1 MSIAHSIATY
11 IMYLNQ
17 HVHSSGHNFATKEMS
32 LTSPM
37 NTASLTEYSQMLKSL
52 SEELEFQRQQM
63 RQSYELK
70 LRTMERKLKER
81 KQKLLER
88 MSKSKLQPV
97 SLLSDVMHDSANSTS
112 TVITI
117 NASDVVRSTCI
128 STTVLERKQLD
139 AQQSVLSPAKH
150 TTCTIDTE
158 CTGTLGSSTDHGS
171 SIQGSQISGVQTD
184 KTLTDIKTSTLMT
197 ETDVLEFI
205 DRHEYDEEN
214 DVKPSYVETLANACV
229 YLKNND
235 SQLHGKKVS
244 GLSPPCYHPQ
254 LIVDP
259 IMHTS
264 DLPVSDNVTTHADAT
279 EPDMTLGPTLSADA
293 DLSFSPEMY
302 TSDHGSSLEGYQ
314 ASDAQTGM
322 PLNDNKIS
330 TSMTETDVFEVT
342 DRHEYGDMND
352 VMPSSCVKIL
362 DNTYVYLKG
371 HDSPLHVNEMSE
383 LSPPCYHQ
391 QIPQLRVDSIIPTSD
406 LPVIDSVTI
415 HVDATEP
422 DVPISSTVSAAIDVP
437 SSPEMY
443 TFELFTPA
451 FPRHLNYCMI
461 VDQHAYFTLVPADN
475 TIPSR
480 MWLHCRILKILHSGE
495 LTTLI
500 IRNPQLIW
508 RSLQLLPD
516 YYFDADYER

>member
-63 RQSYELK
+63 RQSYELT

-97 SLLSDVMHDSANSTS
+97 SLLSDVMHDSANNYP
-112 TVITI
+112 VITI

-150 TTCTIDTE
+150 TTCTMDTE

-171 SIQGSQISGVQTD
+171 SIQGSQVSGVQTD

-197 ETDVLEFI
+197 ETDVLEVI
-205 DRHEYDEEN
+205 DRHEYGEEN
-214 DVKPSYVETLANACV
+214 DVKPSYVEKLDNACV

-235 SQLHGKKVS
+235 SPLHEKKMS
-244 GLSPPCYHPQ
+244 GLSPPCYDPQ

-293 DLSFSPEMY
+293 DLSLSPEI
-302 TSDHGSSLEGYQ
+302 
-314 ASDAQTGM
+314 
-322 PLNDNKIS
+322 K
-330 TSMTETDVFEVT
+330 
-342 DRHEYGDMND
+342 
-352 VMPSSCVKIL
+352 
-362 DNTYVYLKG
+362 
-371 HDSPLHVNEMSE
+371 
-383 LSPPCYHQ
+383 
-391 QIPQLRVDSIIPTSD
+391 
-406 LPVIDSVTI
+406 
-415 HVDATEP
+415 
-422 DVPISSTVSAAIDVP
+422 
-437 SSPEMY
+437 
-443 TFELFTPA
+443 
-451 FPRHLNYCMI
+451 
-461 VDQHAYFTLVPADN
+461 
-475 TIPSR
+475 
-480 MWLHCRILKILHSGE
+480 
-495 LTTLI
+495 
-500 IRNPQLIW
+500 
-508 RSLQLLPD
+508 
-516 YYFDADYER
+516 

>member
-1 MSIAHSIATY
+1 
-11 IMYLNQ
+11 MYLNQ

-63 RQSYELK
+63 RQSHELK

-171 SIQGSQISGVQTD
+171 SIQGSQVSGVQTD
-184 KTLTDIKTSTLMT
+184 KTLTD
-197 ETDVLEFI
+197 
-205 DRHEYDEEN
+205 
-214 DVKPSYVETLANACV
+214 
-229 YLKNND
+229 
-235 SQLHGKKVS
+235 
-244 GLSPPCYHPQ
+244 
-254 LIVDP
+254 
-259 IMHTS
+259 
-264 DLPVSDNVTTHADAT
+264 
-279 EPDMTLGPTLSADA
+279 
-293 DLSFSPEMY
+293 
-302 TSDHGSSLEGYQ
+302 
-314 ASDAQTGM
+314 M

-330 TSMTETDVFEVT
+330 TSLTETDVFEVT

-352 VMPSSCVKIL
+352 VMPSSCVEIL
-362 DNTYVYLKG
+362 DNTYVYLKS

-383 LSPPCYHQ
+383 LSPPCYHH

-406 LPVIDSVTI
+406 LPVSDSVTI
-415 HVDATEP
+415 HVDATKP

-461 VDQHAYFTLVPADN
+461 VDQHAYLTLVPADD

-480 MWLHCRILKILHSGE
+480 MWLYCRILKILHSGE
-495 LTTLI
+495 LTTFV
-500 IRNPQLIW
+500 
-508 RSLQLLPD
+508 D
-516 YYFDADYER
+516 YKESTTYMEKSATST

>member
-1 MSIAHSIATY
+1 MSIAHCIATY

-17 HVHSSGHNFATKEMS
+17 HAHSSGHNFATKEMS

-52 SEELEFQRQQM
+52 SEELEFQGQQM

-70 LRTMERKLKER
+70 LRTMEGKLKER

-171 SIQGSQISGVQTD
+171 SIQGSQVSGVQTD
-184 KTLTDIKTSTLMT
+184 
-197 ETDVLEFI
+197 
-205 DRHEYDEEN
+205 
-214 DVKPSYVETLANACV
+214 
-229 YLKNND
+229 
-235 SQLHGKKVS
+235 
-244 GLSPPCYHPQ
+244 
-254 LIVDP
+254 
-259 IMHTS
+259 
-264 DLPVSDNVTTHADAT
+264 
-279 EPDMTLGPTLSADA
+279 
-293 DLSFSPEMY
+293 
-302 TSDHGSSLEGYQ
+302 
-314 ASDAQTGM
+314 M
-322 PLNDNKIS
+322 PLNDIKIS
-330 TSMTETDVFEVT
+330 TSMTETDVFEAT

-352 VMPSSCVKIL
+352 VMPSSCVEIL
-362 DNTYVYLKG
+362 DNTYVYLKS

-383 LSPPCYHQ
+383 LSPPCYHH

-461 VDQHAYFTLVPADN
+461 VDQHAYFTLVPADD

-480 MWLHCRILKILHSGE
+480 MWLYCRILKILHSGE
-495 LTTLI
+495 LTTFVD
-500 IRNPQLIW
+500 NKE
-508 RSLQLLPD
+508 STT
-516 YYFDADYER
+516 YMEKSATST

>member
-37 NTASLTEYSQMLKSL
+37 NTASLTKYSQMLKSL

-139 AQQSVLSPAKH
+139 AQQSVLSPVKH

-171 SIQGSQISGVQTD
+171 SIQGSQV
-184 KTLTDIKTSTLMT
+184 
-197 ETDVLEFI
+197 
-205 DRHEYDEEN
+205 
-214 DVKPSYVETLANACV
+214 
-229 YLKNND
+229 
-235 SQLHGKKVS
+235 
-244 GLSPPCYHPQ
+244 
-254 LIVDP
+254 
-259 IMHTS
+259 
-264 DLPVSDNVTTHADAT
+264 
-279 EPDMTLGPTLSADA
+279 
-293 DLSFSPEMY
+293 
-302 TSDHGSSLEGYQ
+302 
-314 ASDAQTGM
+314 SDAQTGM
-322 PLNDNKIS
+322 TLNDIKIS

-342 DRHEYGDMND
+342 DRHEYGDIND
-352 VMPSSCVKIL
+352 VMPSSYVEIL
-362 DNTYVYLKG
+362 DNTYVYLKS

-383 LSPPCYHQ
+383 LSPPCYHH
-391 QIPQLRVDSIIPTSD
+391 QIPQLRVDSVIPTSD
-406 LPVIDSVTI
+406 LPASDSVTI

-443 TFELFTPA
+443 TCELFTPA

-461 VDQHAYFTLVPADN
+461 VDQHAYFTLVPAND

-480 MWLHCRILKILHSGE
+480 MWLYCRILKILHSGE
-495 LTTLI
+495 LTTVD
-500 IRNPQLIW
+500 NKE
-508 RSLQLLPD
+508 STT
-516 YYFDADYER
+516 YMEKSATST